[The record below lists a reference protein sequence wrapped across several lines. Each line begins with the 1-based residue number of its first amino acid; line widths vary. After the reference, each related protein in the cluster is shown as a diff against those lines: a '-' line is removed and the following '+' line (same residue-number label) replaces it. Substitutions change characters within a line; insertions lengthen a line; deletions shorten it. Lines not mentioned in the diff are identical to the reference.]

1 MNVADRVATTFLVCN
16 NDYMNTNT
24 TTTQGN
30 DMTYRTAVIAYETAK
45 AEGRWADAEAAAEVA
60 RTIGATLG
68 DIVCTALRDDALAEM
83 TATPAE
89 VVAPVVKADKP
100 TARYIVV
107 KDEVEYECEHPLCG
121 TLHKNFPIVHE
132 TIRFVE
138 RTRSPF
144 MVQIRYEEDPNF
156 FHPCYRTQWLI
167 VDTTTGERS
176 WDGEVYD
183 RRKDAVADLNS
194 RLGRA

>member
-1 MNVADRVATTFLVCN
+1 MNVADRFATTFLVCN

-68 DIVCTALRDDALAEM
+68 DIVCTALRDDALAEV
-83 TATPAE
+83 TATPTV

-107 KDEVEYECEHPLCG
+107 KDETELPCDHPMCG
-121 TLHKNFPIVHE
+121 QLHKNLPSVLA
-132 TIRFVE
+132 E
-138 RTRSPF
+138 RERAE
-144 MVQIRYEEDPNF
+144 RYAGWAAANSEYYNDPNE
-156 FHPCYRTQWLI
+156 FHMVKHRQWVI
-167 VDTTTGERS
+167 IDTTTDERA
-176 WDGEVYD
+176 WTGEVYD

-194 RLGRA
+194 RLSRA